1 MVVNRFVETWLL
13 EMMKAIVRF
22 LTHPA
27 LYVFFISSFFVGY
40 LRVLRERKDFSF
52 KVYDVLYELRTSI
65 FAGIGLGLILS
76 LITVGTGLI
85 VSQASVIIMAIWT
98 VSFAMIAQYRYLSP
112 AYTLGIA
119 IAAAVLSSKIP
130 FSFLQLQEG
139 EESSVVSLAILLGL
153 MLVVECILIS
163 KNAANY
169 STPKLRKGK
178 RGLNI
183 GLHESNRLWLVPLFV
198 LIPGDAL
205 TQFVSWWPVVSVGS
219 QKFSLFLVPFLVGF
233 TRTVKSFEPKGALL
247 FTGRRVFG
255 LAAVVLVLGIASYWW
270 HILAIVAMGAAMLGR
285 LTIAVQERLEDERR
299 PAYFSSR
306 DNGLVVLGTIPGTAG
321 EELNLKP
328 GEIIVKV
335 NGIVPTTVDGF
346 YNALQS
352 RSTGAFCK
360 MEVVDTNDEL
370 RLVQH
375 AIYEGEHHE
384 LGIVF
389 VEQER
394 QWDTEVG

>member
-1 MVVNRFVETWLL
+1 MVVNCFVENWLS
-13 EMMKAIVRF
+13 EIMKAIVRF

-52 KVYDVLYELRTSI
+52 KVHDVLYELRTAI
-65 FAGIGLGLILS
+65 FAGMGLGLILS
-76 LITVGTGLI
+76 LITALTGL
-85 VSQASVIIMAIWT
+85 VLSQSSVIIMAIWT
-98 VSFAMIAQYRYLSP
+98 VPFAMIAQYRYLSP
-112 AYTLGIA
+112 AYTLGVA
-119 IAAAVLSSKIP
+119 IILAVLSSKIP

-153 MLVVECILIS
+153 MLVVEGVLIS

-183 GLHESNRLWLVPLFV
+183 GLHESNRLWLVPLFI

-205 TQFVSWWPVVSVGS
+205 TQFVSWWPVVSIGS
-219 QKFSLFLVPFLVGF
+219 QKFSLFLIPFLVGF
-233 TRTVKSFEPKGALL
+233 TRTIKGFEPKSALL

-270 HILAIVAMGAAMLGR
+270 HTLAIVAMGVAMLGR
-285 LTIAVQERLEDERR
+285 LTIAVQERLEGERR

-321 EELNLKP
+321 AELELKP

-335 NGIVPTTVDGF
+335 NGIVPTTVDEF

-360 MEVVDTNDEL
+360 MEVVDTNGEL

-389 VEQER
+389 VEQEH
-394 QWDTEVG
+394 QWGTEVG

>member
-1 MVVNRFVETWLL
+1 MVVNRLVESWLL
-13 EMMKAIVRF
+13 EIMKAIVRC
-22 LTHPA
+22 LAHPA

-52 KVYDVLYELRTSI
+52 KVYDVWYELRTSG

-76 LITVGTGLI
+76 LITVLAGL
-85 VSQASVIIMAIWT
+85 VFSQASVIIMAIWT
-98 VSFAMIAQYRYLSP
+98 ISFAIIAQYRYLSP
-112 AYTLGIA
+112 AYTLGVSIVAA
-119 IAAAVLSSKIP
+119 ILSSKLP

-153 MLVVECILIS
+153 MLVVEGLLIS

-178 RGLNI
+178 RSLNI

-205 TQFVSWWPVVSVGS
+205 TQFISWWPVVSVGS
-219 QKFSLFLVPFLVGF
+219 QKFSLFLIPFLVGF
-233 TRTVKSFEPKGALL
+233 TRTIKSFEPKSALL

-255 LAAVVLVLGIASYWW
+255 LAAVVLLLGIASYWL
-270 HILAIVAMGAAMLGR
+270 HTLAIVAMGVAMLGR
-285 LTIAVQERLEDERR
+285 LTIAVQERLEDDRR

-321 EELNLKP
+321 EELELKP

-335 NGIVPTTVDGF
+335 NGIVPTNVDEF
-346 YNALQS
+346 YNALQL

-360 MEVVDTNDEL
+360 MEVVDTNGEL

-389 VEQER
+389 VEQEH
-394 QWDTEVG
+394 QWDTEVV

>member
-1 MVVNRFVETWLL
+1 MVVNRFMETWLL

-153 MLVVECILIS
+153 MLVVEGILIS

>member
-1 MVVNRFVETWLL
+1 MVVNRFVESWLS
-13 EMMKAIVRF
+13 EIMKAIVRF

-52 KVYDVLYELRTSI
+52 KVYDVWYELRTSI
-65 FAGIGLGLILS
+65 FSGIGLGIILS

-98 VSFAMIAQYRYLSP
+98 VSLAIIAQYRCLSP
-112 AYTLGIA
+112 AYTLGVA

-153 MLVVECILIS
+153 MLVVEGLLIS

-178 RGLNI
+178 RSLNI

-205 TQFVSWWPVVSVGS
+205 TKFVYWWPVVSVGS
-219 QKFSLFLVPFLVGF
+219 QKFSLFLIPFIIGF
-233 TRTVKSFEPKGALL
+233 TRKIKSFEPKGALL

-255 LAAVVLVLGIASYWW
+255 LAAVVLLLGIASYWW
-270 HILAIVAMGAAMLGR
+270 HTLAIVAMGAAMLGR
-285 LTIAVQERLEDERR
+285 LTIAVQERLEDEKR

-321 EELNLKP
+321 EELDLKP

-335 NGIVPTTVDGF
+335 NGIVPTTADEF
-346 YNALQS
+346 YNALQL
-352 RSTGAFCK
+352 RTTGAFCK
-360 MEVVDTNDEL
+360 MEVLDTNGEL

-389 VEQER
+389 VEQEHK
-394 QWDTEVG
+394 WDVDVI

>member
-1 MVVNRFVETWLL
+1 MVVNRFVETWLS
-13 EMMKAIVRF
+13 EIMKAIVRF

-52 KVYDVLYELRTSI
+52 KVYDVWYELRTSV

-153 MLVVECILIS
+153 MLVVEGLLIS

-205 TQFVSWWPVVSVGS
+205 TQFISWWPVVSVGS
-219 QKFSLFLVPFLVGF
+219 QKFSLFLIPFLVGF

-255 LAAVVLVLGIASYWW
+255 LAAVVLLLGVASYWW
-270 HILAIVAMGAAMLGR
+270 HPLAIVAMGAAMLGR
-285 LTIAVQERLEDERR
+285 LTIAVQERLEDEKR

-321 EELNLKP
+321 EELDLKP

-335 NGIVPTTVDGF
+335 NGIVPTTADGF
-346 YNALQS
+346 YNALQA
-352 RSTGAFCK
+352 RSSGAFCK
-360 MEVVDTNDEL
+360 MEVVDTNGEL

-389 VEQER
+389 VEQEH

>member
-27 LYVFFISSFFVGY
+27 LYVFFVSSFFIGY

-52 KVYDVLYELRTSI
+52 KVYDILYELRTSI

-153 MLVVECILIS
+153 MLVVEGILIS

-183 GLHESNRLWLVPLFV
+183 GLHESNSLWLVPLFV

>member
-1 MVVNRFVETWLL
+1 MVVNRFMESWLS
-13 EMMKAIVRF
+13 EIMKAIVRF
-22 LTHPA
+22 LAHPA

-52 KVYDVLYELRTSI
+52 KVYDVWYELRTSV
-65 FAGIGLGLILS
+65 FAGIGFGLILS

-98 VSFAMIAQYRYLSP
+98 VLFAIIAQYRYLSP
-112 AYTLGIA
+112 AYTLGVA
-119 IAAAVLSSKIP
+119 IALAVLSSKLP

-153 MLVVECILIS
+153 MLVVEGLLIS

-178 RGLNI
+178 RSLNI
-183 GLHESNRLWLVPLFV
+183 GLHESNRLWLVPLFI

-219 QKFSLFLVPFLVGF
+219 QKFSLFLLPFLVGF
-233 TRTVKSFEPKGALL
+233 TRTIKSFEPKGALL

-255 LAAVVLVLGIASYWW
+255 LAAVVLLLGIASYWW
-270 HILAIVAMGAAMLGR
+270 HTLAIVAMGVAILGR

-321 EELNLKP
+321 EELDLKP

-335 NGIVPTTVDGF
+335 NGIVPTTVDEF

-352 RSTGAFCK
+352 KSTGAFCK
-360 MEVVDTNDEL
+360 MEVVDTNGEL

-389 VEQER
+389 VEQEH

>member
-1 MVVNRFVETWLL
+1 MVVNRFVESWLS
-13 EMMKAIVRF
+13 EIVKAIVRF
-22 LTHPA
+22 LMHPA

-52 KVYDVLYELRTSI
+52 KVYDVWYELRTSI
-65 FAGIGLGLILS
+65 FAGIGLGIILS
-76 LITVGTGLI
+76 LITVGTGLV
-85 VSQASVIIMAIWT
+85 VSQASVFIMAIWT
-98 VSFAMIAQYRYLSP
+98 VLFAIIVQYRYLSP
-112 AYTLGIA
+112 AYTLGVA
-119 IAAAVLSSKIP
+119 IVAAVLSSKLP

-139 EESSVVSLAILLGL
+139 EESSIVSLAILLGL
-153 MLVVECILIS
+153 MLVVEGLLIS
-163 KNAANY
+163 KNATNY

-178 RGLNI
+178 RSLNI

-198 LIPGDAL
+198 LIPGDTL

-219 QKFSLFLVPFLVGF
+219 QKFSLFLIPFLVGF
-233 TRTVKSFEPKGALL
+233 TRTIKSFEPKEALL

-255 LAAVVLVLGIASYWW
+255 LAAVVLLLGIVSYWW
-270 HILAIVAMGAAMLGR
+270 HTLAIVAMGVAILGR
-285 LTIAVQERLEDERR
+285 LTIAVQERLEDGRR

-321 EELNLKP
+321 EALDLKP
-328 GEIIVKV
+328 GEIIVKM
-335 NGIVPTTVDGF
+335 NGVVPTNVGEF

-352 RSTGAFCK
+352 RTTGAFCK
-360 MEVVDTNDEL
+360 MEVVDTNGEL

-389 VEQER
+389 VEQEH

>member
-1 MVVNRFVETWLL
+1 MVVNRFMETWLL

-153 MLVVECILIS
+153 MLVVEGILIS
-163 KNAANY
+163 KNTANY

-389 VEQER
+389 VEQEH

>member
-1 MVVNRFVETWLL
+1 MVVNRFVESWLL
-13 EMMKAIVRF
+13 EIMKAILRLLV
-22 LTHPA
+22 HPA

-52 KVYDVLYELRTSI
+52 KVYDVWYEMRTSI
-65 FAGIGLGLILS
+65 FAGIGFGLILS
-76 LITVGTGLI
+76 LIVVGAGLV
-85 VSQASVIIMAIWT
+85 VSQASLFIMAIWT
-98 VSFAMIAQYRYLSP
+98 VPFAIIAQYRFLSP

-119 IAAAVLSSKIP
+119 IVAAVLSSKLP
-130 FSFLQLQEG
+130 FPFLQLQEG
-139 EESSVVSLAILLGL
+139 EESSIVSLAILLGL
-153 MLVVECILIS
+153 MLVVEGLLIS
-163 KNAANY
+163 KNAVNY

-219 QKFSLFLVPFLVGF
+219 QKFSLFLIPFLVGF
-233 TRTVKSFEPKGALL
+233 TRTVKSFEPKEALL

-255 LAAVVLVLGIASYWW
+255 LAAVVLLLGIASYWW
-270 HILAIVAMGAAMLGR
+270 HTLAIVAMGVAMLGR

-306 DNGLVVLGTIPGTAG
+306 DNGLVVLGTIPDTAG
-321 EELNLKP
+321 EELDLKP

-335 NGIVPTTVDGF
+335 NGIVPTTADEF

-352 RSTGAFCK
+352 RTTGAFCK
-360 MEVVDTNDEL
+360 MEVVDTNGEL
-370 RLVQH
+370 RLVQY

-389 VEQER
+389 VEQEH
-394 QWDTEVG
+394 QWDTEVS

>member
-1 MVVNRFVETWLL
+1 MVVNCFVENWLS
-13 EMMKAIVRF
+13 EIMKAIVRF

-52 KVYDVLYELRTSI
+52 KVYDVWYELRTSI
-65 FAGIGLGLILS
+65 VAGIGLGLILS
-76 LITVGTGLI
+76 LITVGTGL
-85 VSQASVIIMAIWT
+85 VLSQASVIIMAIWT
-98 VSFAMIAQYRYLSP
+98 VPFAMIAQYRYLSP
-112 AYTLGIA
+112 AYTLGVA
-119 IAAAVLSSKIP
+119 IALAVLSSKIP

-139 EESSVVSLAILLGL
+139 EESSIVSLAILLGL
-153 MLVVECILIS
+153 MLVVEGLLIS
-163 KNAANY
+163 KNAVNY

-183 GLHESNRLWLVPLFV
+183 GLHESNRLWLVPLFI

-205 TQFVSWWPVVSVGS
+205 TQFVSWWPVVSIGS

-233 TRTVKSFEPKGALL
+233 TRTIKSFEPKSALL

-270 HILAIVAMGAAMLGR
+270 HTLAIVAMGVAMLGR
-285 LTIAVQERLEDERR
+285 LTITVQERLEDERR

-306 DNGLVVLGTIPGTAG
+306 DNGLVVLGTIPDTAG
-321 EELNLKP
+321 EELELKP

-335 NGIVPTTVDGF
+335 NGIVPITVGEF

-352 RSTGAFCK
+352 RTTGAFCK
-360 MEVVDTNDEL
+360 MEVVDTNGEL

-389 VEQER
+389 VEQEH
-394 QWDTEVG
+394 QWDTEVV

>member
-1 MVVNRFVETWLL
+1 MVVNRFVESWLS
-13 EMMKAIVRF
+13 EIMKAIMRF

-65 FAGIGLGLILS
+65 FAGIVLGLILS
-76 LITVGTGLI
+76 LITVGTGLV

-98 VSFAMIAQYRYLSP
+98 VPFAIIAQYRYLSP

-130 FSFLQLQEG
+130 FSFIQLQKG
-139 EESSVVSLAILLGL
+139 EEGSVVSLAILLGL
-153 MLVVECILIS
+153 MLVVEGVLIS

-183 GLHESNRLWLVPLFV
+183 GLHESNRLWLVPLFI

-219 QKFSLFLVPFLVGF
+219 QKFSLFLIPFLVGF
-233 TRTVKSFEPKGALL
+233 TRAVRSFEPKGALL

-255 LAAVVLVLGIASYWW
+255 LAAVVLLLGIASYWW
-270 HILAIVAMGAAMLGR
+270 YTLAIVAMGVAVLGR
-285 LTIAVQERLEDERR
+285 LTIAVQEHLEDERR

-321 EELNLKP
+321 EELKLKP

-346 YNALQS
+346 YNALQA

-360 MEVVDTNDEL
+360 MEVVDTNGEL

-389 VEQER
+389 VEQEHR
-394 QWDTEVG
+394 WDTEAG